1 MKAIP
6 SLDGNTATLV
16 ELGLTISEAKV
27 YLTLVQSGPSKI
39 GVISEIASI
48 HRANLY
54 PTLQSLEHKC
64 LIEKEVDLPAVYR
77 ATSPDIIIP
86 MLIKRKQT
94 QVFELKTKAEAIA
107 LSLRSKPCKVCAA
120 KEKAFFS
127 LIPGKEVI
135 THKLRKMLQETK
147 ISLEAVTT
155 KNGFVDTVLEFGEDY
170 KEALDRGV
178 KIQIATESNFAQSAF
193 KMAQTL
199 AENSFFE
206 VKCLTLPV
214 DAGVFVFD
222 KKQATV
228 LIPSED
234 NLDGV
239 SALWSNNE
247 CFVAIV
253 KTYFENK
260 WRSAD

>member
-1 MKAIP
+1 MKAVP

-16 ELGLTISEAKV
+16 ELGLTVSEAKV
-27 YLTLVQSGPSKI
+27 YLTLVQIGPSRI
-39 GVISEIASI
+39 GVISETAGI

-77 ATSPDIIIP
+77 ASSPDIIMP
-86 MLIKRKQT
+86 MLVKRKQT

-107 LSLRSKPCKVCAA
+107 ASLRSKPCKICAA

-135 THKLRKMLQETK
+135 THRLRKMLQETK
-147 ISLEAVTT
+147 FSLEAVTT
-155 KNGFVDTVLEFGEDY
+155 KNGFAATILEFGEDY

-178 KIQIATESNFAQSAF
+178 KIQIATESNFPKSAF
-193 KMAQTL
+193 KMVQVL

-206 VKCLTLPV
+206 VKCLSLPV

-222 KKQATV
+222 GKQATV
-228 LIPSED
+228 LMSCEA
-234 NLDGV
+234 NLDGI

-253 KTYFENK
+253 KNYFENK
-260 WRSAD
+260 WNNA